1 MGGTV
6 GLWYNRSMISRRDF
20 VKNSTLGLIAMSAGA
35 QGGFP
40 LSVAHADHKTV
51 VSLVRT
57 GDRRAGVRKAIELLQ
72 KNSIK
77 GKKVMIK
84 PNFNTADP
92 APGSTHND
100 TLEEIVAS
108 LEDMGAQKISI
119 GERSGFAGFLKTEKV
134 MAQKGVF
141 DLAKRHGVEVVNF
154 DALKKDGWKRIRHE
168 GSHWLNGFDVARP
181 LVESEAVVSTCCLK
195 THRFGGHFT
204 MSLKLSVGTVK
215 TSFMTELHSS
225 LVSMR
230 KMIAEINTAYS
241 PCLIVLDGVD
251 AFTDGGPEEG
261 ELKKGNVILAGDDRI
276 AIDAVG
282 VAILK
287 ELGSNKRIMTTKI
300 FDHDQI
306 KRAVELGLG
315 VSSPDRIEIVSG
327 DAESRSY
334 AQKISSIL
342 LQG

>member
-1 MGGTV
+1 MTT
-6 GLWYNRSMISRRDF
+6 RREFIRD
-20 VKNSTLGLIAMSAGA
+20 SALGLIGLSAG
-35 QGGFP
+35 GGG
-40 LSVAHADHKTV
+40 SVMSLAHADQRGEGQARNGKTV

-57 GDRRAGVRKAIELLQ
+57 GDRKVGVRRAIELLQ
-72 KNSIK
+72 KNPVK
-77 GKKVMIK
+77 GRKVMIK

-100 TLEEIVAS
+100 TLEEIITS
-108 LEDMGAQKISI
+108 LVDMGAQKISI
-119 GERSGFAGFLKTEKV
+119 GERSGFAGFLNTGNI
-134 MAQKGVF
+134 MAKKGIP
-141 DLAKRHGVEVVNF
+141 DLAKRHGVEVINF
-154 DALKKDGWKRIRHE
+154 DQLKKDGWKRVRPV

-204 MSLKLSVGTVK
+204 MSLKLSVGAVK

-225 LVSMR
+225 LLSMR

-251 AFTDGGPEEG
+251 AFTDGGPDEG

-287 ELGSNKRIMTTKI
+287 ELGSNKRIMSTKI

-315 VSSPDRIEIVSG
+315 VSSPDRIDIVTG
-327 DAESRSY
+327 DDESRSY
-334 AQKISSIL
+334 AQKLSPIL
-342 LQG
+342 LRG